1 MALDTIYEAS
11 CLIAGSAVE
20 GRRRGEVRN
29 PADTAEVVGTYPLL
43 EPDDVDAAVEGAL
56 KAQVA
61 WAEVPAVERAA
72 LVYEAAERVAAIE
85 GLDDLL
91 IREQGKVRWEASFE
105 VGFMEAIASYYAELA
120 PALDA
125 GVTAVDDGLGVL
137 RVYHEPVGVV
147 GAITPWNWPLAL
159 SAIKVV
165 SALVPGNA
173 IVVKPA
179 SFTPLT
185 VVRAFS
191 EIADLFPPGLIS
203 VVTGPGGTVGRRLL
217 EHPAVRMVALTGS
230 TETGREAASVAG
242 STLKKVTLELGGN
255 DAALILDD
263 ATVDEMLCGGLVS
276 GAFTASGQLCFGTKR
291 VYAPTRLAGAVA
303 EGMAEILDQY
313 VIGAGL
319 DPETS
324 MGPLNNAAQRDFVAG
339 LVAEAAAL
347 GGHVRTCG
355 ELRGDPER
363 GYFLRPS
370 VVTGLDDSARLV
382 REEQFGPALPVVAYD
397 DLDDAIAR
405 VNDTEFGLASSIWTA
420 DEDRGARL
428 ARRIH
433 AGATFVNNSGL
444 FAIDLKGPMGGV
456 KQSGVGREL
465 AADGLYAYTEP
476 HTVSTRHM

>member
-1 MALDTIYEAS
+1 LALDTTYDAS
-11 CLIAGSAVE
+11 CLIAGSPFE

-29 PADTAEVVGTYPLL
+29 PADTSQVVGTYPLL
-43 EPDDVDAAVEGAL
+43 DPDDVDAAVEGAL

-72 LVYEAAERVAAIE
+72 LVSAAADRVAALD
-85 GLDDLL
+85 GLEELL

-105 VGFMEAIASYYAELA
+105 VGIMEAFASYYGEMA

-125 GVTAVDDGLGVL
+125 GLTAVDDGMGVL

-147 GAITPWNWPLAL
+147 AAITPWNWPFAL
-159 SAIKVV
+159 SSIKLVP
-165 SALVPGNA
+165 ALVAGNA
-173 IVVKPA
+173 IIVKPA

-185 VVRAFS
+185 VLRGFS

-217 EHPAVRMVALTGS
+217 EHPAVRMVTLTGS
-230 TETGREAASVAG
+230 VETGREVAAVAG
-242 STLKKVTLELGGN
+242 QSIKKVHMELGGN
-255 DAALILDD
+255 DAALVLDD
-263 ATVDEMLCGGLVS
+263 VTVDEHLCGNLVA
-276 GAFTASGQLCFGTKR
+276 GAFTTSGQLCFGTKR
-291 VYAPTRLAGAVA
+291 VYAPSRLAGAVA

-313 VIGAGL
+313 VIGDGL

-339 LVAEAAAL
+339 LVAEAETL

-363 GYFLRPS
+363 GFFLRPTI
-370 VVTGLDDSARLV
+370 VTGLNDRAGLV
-382 REEQFGPALPVVAYD
+382 REEQFGPALPILAYD
-397 DLDDAIAR
+397 DLDDAITR
-405 VNDTEFGLASSIWTA
+405 VNDSEFGLASSIWSA
-420 DEDRGARL
+420 DEDRAARL
-428 ARRIH
+428 ARRIQ
-433 AGATFVNNSGL
+433 AGTTFVNNSGL
-444 FAIDLKGPMGGV
+444 FAIDLHGPAGGV
-456 KQSGVGREL
+456 KQSGCGREL
-465 AADGLYAYTEP
+465 AAEGLYEYTEA